1 MFKHFLRHTVLLL
14 LLLALI
20 GGPSRV
26 SQAASIP
33 VKPQNFV
40 TDLAEVL
47 NPEEEQALNEQ
58 LATIEKSSGAQIAV
72 LTIKDLAEQ
81 QFSVIE
87 DLAFEVFRLWGIGK
101 KGVDNGVLI
110 LIAVNDRKF
119 RIETGSGTETAIVDN
134 QARKIAERHF
144 VPNFRL
150 NKYYQGLAGA
160 STDIAGLIAKNPELL
175 TSYEQNQTA
184 NAKNDTTGVLFYL
197 AIMMAIFGPQIFLS
211 WLKKKL
217 MDDKKVRAT
226 GVGTAIVLFILSFVL
241 SSFTVILI
249 FCFFSSL
256 VLLLHSLLSKTFGG
270 SSGGGGPFIFLG
282 GGGGGGFGGGG
293 FGGGFGGFGGGS
305 SSGGGFSG
313 DW

>member
-1 MFKHFLRHTVLLL
+1 MLKNFLRYSFFLL
-14 LLLALI
+14 LLLAFV
-20 GGPSRV
+20 GGDPV
-26 SQAASIP
+26 VGLQAATIP
-33 VKPQNFV
+33 AQPQNFV

-47 NPEEEQALNEQ
+47 NPEEEKALNEQ
-58 LATIEKSSGAQIAV
+58 FAEIGKSGGAEIAV

-110 LIAVNDRKF
+110 LVAVNDRKF

-144 VPNFRL
+144 VPNFRV

-160 STDIAGLIAKNPELL
+160 GTDIAGLIGKNPELIATYDQKE
-175 TSYEQNQTA
+175 TSDS
-184 NAKNDTTGVLFYL
+184 KNDTTGLLFYL
-197 AIMMAIFGPQIFLS
+197 AIMAAIFGPKIFLS

-217 MDDKKVRAT
+217 EDDKKVRAT
-226 GVGTAIVLFILSFVL
+226 GIATAVLFFIFSFVI
-241 SSFTVILI
+241 SSFAFIVV
-249 FCFFSSL
+249 FFFFSGL
-256 VLLLHSLLSKTFGG
+256 VLLVHSLLTKKFGD
-270 SSGGGGPFIFLG
+270 SASGGGPFIFFG
-282 GGGGGGFGGGG
+282 GNGSGGFGGGG
-293 FGGGFGGFGGGS
+293 FGGGFGGGS

-313 DW
+313 GW